1 MAVRTLILTLFL
13 AALAPTAASASDLVD
28 RNASKIQLAVRGN
41 GSALVTYRAAG
52 RTRHVLAFG
61 AINAVHP
68 GAAARQ
74 VRFRLDY
81 TGGWETQRRLVWKT
95 FGRTCL
101 RYDGPALPWL
111 VKACRAP
118 DGSYWALQSWQ
129 LDLPHRGYPP
139 WKASQSAWELHLSH
153 WRGPTAK
160 LEVWTDWAFG
170 GQAHGLF
177 GRLTYLGVPV
187 HGFHTTAS
195 GSPDSFGRSL
205 YVDTFG
211 SAYGPGWK
219 RETSL
224 VFRNPTGAFC
234 YSFWPTND
242 RSLPGSPRR
251 PAGNGKRYRI
261 TVQGPGVTPDLA
273 WEGPGLH
280 DYNPHN
286 TADVEYERRM
296 NAIFDQVVAG
306 DKFCPTQ
313 R

>member
-1 MAVRTLILTLFL
+1 
-13 AALAPTAASASDLVD
+13 
-28 RNASKIQLAVRGN
+28 VRGN

-61 AINAVHP
+61 AINALRP

-74 VRFRLDY
+74 VRFRIDY
-81 TGGWETQRRLVWKT
+81 TGGWQTKRRLVWKT

-129 LDLPHRGYPP
+129 LDLPNRGYPP
-139 WKASQSAWELHLSH
+139 WKASQTAWALHLSH
-153 WRGPTAK
+153 WRGPIAK

-170 GQAHGLF
+170 GQAHDLF

-187 HGFHTTAS
+187 HGFRTTPA
-195 GSPDSFGRSL
+195 GAPDSFGRLL
-205 YVDTFG
+205 YIDTFD
-211 SAYGPGWK
+211 SAYGRGWN

-234 YSFWPTND
+234 YSFWPSND
-242 RSLPGSPRR
+242 PSLPGAPRR

-273 WEGPGLH
+273 WEGVGLH
-280 DYNPHN
+280 DYDPQNPS
-286 TADVEYERRM
+286 DVAYERQQ
-296 NAIFDQVVAG
+296 NAIFDQIVAG

>member
-1 MAVRTLILTLFL
+1 M
-13 AALAPTAASASDLVD
+13 
-28 RNASKIQLAVRGN
+28 RGN
-41 GSALVTYRAAG
+41 GSALLIYRAAG
-52 RTRHVLAFG
+52 RTRHVIAFG
-61 AINAVHP
+61 AINAVQP
-68 GAAARQ
+68 DAAPTQ
-74 VRFRLDY
+74 VRFRIDY

-139 WKASQSAWELHLSH
+139 WETSQNAWELHLSH
-153 WRGPTAK
+153 WRGSIAK

-170 GQAHGLF
+170 GQAHDLF

-187 HGFHTTAS
+187 HGFRTAS
-195 GSPDSFGRSL
+195 SGAPDSFGRSL
-205 YVDTFG
+205 YVDTLD

-224 VFRNPTGAFC
+224 AFRNSTGAFC

-242 RSLPGSPRR
+242 PSLPGSLSR
-251 PAGNGKRYRI
+251 PAGNGKRYRV
-261 TVQGPGVTPDLA
+261 TVQGPGVTPDIS
-273 WEGPGLH
+273 WEGLGLH
-280 DYNPHN
+280 DYNPQDQ
-286 TADVEYERRM
+286 ADVAYEGQQ